1 MNLKHNGII
10 LVLFVA
16 LMGAAIGIVRT
27 ERRPTVAANTQRR
40 SPLDRSFS
48 VDQTSL
54 VTAEQLIRLPTTPEE
69 RTYAQDALRVADQ
82 EMDLAFAQAVRRASN
97 QRALKS
103 PEVTKLDDE
112 LQQALRALTND
123 QAQVTEL
130 TAAVAKAGPMTLES
144 LTDRLELAKAQV
156 ALDQDEV
163 DDARQDLQRAGG
175 DPQGRIQSIVAEHE
189 AASKESDST
198 RIVITRPP
206 DRRGMLQH
214 ADAYFSLRDKERQL
228 GAAQHIADSL
238 ATDFKQR
245 HDRMEAR
252 AARVADS
259 IRSTIGH
266 DSSAALLQLTRS
278 RATNEKIRATLDQRV
293 DNQHRLSDTYVAW
306 SGVVAS
312 QARAMLNQILR
323 GTAWIIAII
332 LLGVLVTRWVEQ
344 IVNARTAD
352 HRRAQ
357 TLYMI
362 TRASIQVLCV
372 LLILLVIFG
381 PPNDVG
387 TLLGLAGA
395 GLTVALKDF
404 IVGFL
409 GWFVLM
415 GKNGIRV
422 GDLVEINGVTGEVI
436 EIGMFYTMLLETGAW
451 SESHPTG
458 RRATFNNSFAIEG
471 HYFNFSTS
479 GRWLWDEVRID
490 VPAGRDPQPIVEAF
504 DAEIRAATAESAR
517 LAEEEWKAARRSPH
531 AETIAAAPSITLRP
545 SGGGVEII
553 ARYIT
558 QAAERDALRAK
569 LYQTAIALLGDSRVE
584 KHLPAARPPAPAAR

>member
-1 MNLKHNGII
+1 MSLKHNSVI
-10 LVLFVA
+10 LVLIVA
-16 LMGAAIGIVRT
+16 LIGAALGIWRT
-27 ERRPTVAANTQRR
+27 ERRPTTTATNTRR
-40 SPLDRSFS
+40 SSLDRSFT

-54 VTAEQLIRLPTTPEE
+54 VTAEEMIRLPTAPEE
-69 RTYAQDALRVADQ
+69 RTYAQDALRIADQ
-82 EMDLAFAQAVRRASN
+82 EMDLAFAQAVRRASS
-97 QRALKS
+97 QRAVKS
-103 PEVTKLDDE
+103 PEVTQLNDQ
-112 LQQALRALTND
+112 LQQAIRALEND
-123 QAQVTEL
+123 QRQVAEL
-130 TAAVAKAGPMTLES
+130 TAAVAKAGAAS
-144 LTDRLELAKAQV
+144 LQSVTDRLELAKAQV

-163 DDARQDLQRAGG
+163 DDARQDLQRVGG

-189 AASKESDST
+189 AASKASDST
-198 RIVITRPP
+198 RVVVTRAPE
-206 DRRGMLQH
+206 RSGMLQQ
-214 ADAYFSLRDKERQL
+214 ANAYLSLRDKERQL
-228 GAAQHIADSL
+228 DAAKHTADSM
-238 ATDFKQR
+238 ATAFKER

-252 AARVADS
+252 AAHAADS
-259 IRSTIGH
+259 IRAAIGH
-266 DSSAALLQLTRS
+266 DSSAALLQLTRD
-278 RATNEKIRATLDQRV
+278 RATNEKIRSTLDQRV

-306 SGVVAS
+306 GGVVAS

-323 GTAWIIAII
+323 RTAWIIVII
-332 LLGVLVTRWVEQ
+332 LLGVLIARWIEQ
-344 IVNARTAD
+344 ILNARTAD

-415 GKNGIRV
+415 GKNGIRA

-504 DAEIRAATAESAR
+504 DKEIRAATAESAR

-545 SGGGVEII
+545 SGGGVELI

-569 LYQTAIALLGDSRVE
+569 LYQTAIALLGDARVE
-584 KHLPAARPPAPAAR
+584 PHLPAARPRAGQPT

>member
-1 MNLKHNGII
+1 MRLKQNGII
-10 LVLFVA
+10 LVLVVA
-16 LMGAAIGIVRT
+16 LVGVAIGIVRT
-27 ERRPTVAANTQRR
+27 DQHPTVAATTTRR
-40 SPLDRSFS
+40 SPLDRSFT

-54 VTAEQLIRLPTTPEE
+54 VTAEQLVRLPTTPEE
-69 RTYAQDALRVADQ
+69 RTYAQDALRIADQ

-97 QRALKS
+97 QQALKS
-103 PEVTKLDDE
+103 PEITQLNDQ
-112 LQQALRALTND
+112 LQQALRALAND
-123 QAQVTEL
+123 QAQVAEL
-130 TAAVAKAGPMTLES
+130 TAAVAKAGPATLQS
-144 LTDRLELAKAQV
+144 LTDRLELTKAQV

-163 DDARQDLQRAGG
+163 DDARQDLQRVGG
-175 DPQGRIQSIVAEHE
+175 DPQGRIQAIVAEHE
-189 AASKESDST
+189 AASKSSDSM
-198 RIVITRPP
+198 RVVVTRPP
-206 DRRGMLQH
+206 ERHGMVQYV
-214 ADAYFSLRDKERQL
+214 DAYLTLRDKERQL
-228 GAAQHIADSL
+228 NGAKDAAEGF
-238 ATDFKQR
+238 ATNFRQA

-259 IRSTIGH
+259 IRSTITH
-266 DSSAALLQLTRS
+266 DSSAVLLQLTRR
-278 RATNEKIRATLDQRV
+278 RALSEKLRATLDQRV
-293 DNQHRLSDTYVAW
+293 DNQHRLADTYASW
-306 SGVVAS
+306 AGVVRS
-312 QARAMLNQILR
+312 QARGMVNEMLRSI
-323 GTAWIIAII
+323 GWIIVIV
-332 LLGVLVTRWVEQ
+332 LLGVLLTRWIGH
-344 IVNARTAD
+344 IVNAPSAD

-362 TRASIQVLCV
+362 SRASIQVLCV
-372 LLILLVIFG
+372 VLVLLVIFG
-381 PPNDVG
+381 APNDVG

-479 GRWLWDEVRID
+479 GRWMWDEVRID

-517 LAEEEWKAARRSPH
+517 LAEQEWKAARRSPH

-569 LYQTAIALLGDSRVE
+569 LYQTAIGLLGESRVE
-584 KHLPAARPPAPAAR
+584 PHLPARAPTAVAR